1 MKDGAAGETLHRP
14 ACLPSQMRHRQ
25 YILELVVLLINR
37 LFFGLILNTVIC
49 LILRKIE
56 CKLLSVL
63 GHLPTDG
70 HWPPEATCHG
80 VDLSVFKAA
89 FFGVSHLAFGR
100 ENLS

>member
-37 LFFGLILNTVIC
+37 LFFGLILNIVIC

-56 CKLLSVL
+56 CKLVSVL
-63 GHLPTDG
+63 GHL
-70 HWPPEATCHG
+70 
-80 VDLSVFKAA
+80 F
-89 FFGVSHLAFGR
+89 
-100 ENLS
+100 NLGMRNASIRAKNSTNFMCIFVI

>member
-14 ACLPSQMRHRQ
+14 ACLPSEMRHRQ

-56 CKLLSVL
+56 CKLVSVL
-63 GHLPTDG
+63 GHL
-70 HWPPEATCHG
+70 
-80 VDLSVFKAA
+80 F
-89 FFGVSHLAFGR
+89 
-100 ENLS
+100 NLGMRNASIRAKNSTNFMCMPCIFVI